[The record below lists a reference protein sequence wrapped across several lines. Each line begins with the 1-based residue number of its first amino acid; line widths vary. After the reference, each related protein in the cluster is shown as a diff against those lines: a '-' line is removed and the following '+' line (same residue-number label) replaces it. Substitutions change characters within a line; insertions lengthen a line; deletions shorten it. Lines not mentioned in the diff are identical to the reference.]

1 MEYMIHGYQPEALFR
16 YFEEIS
22 QIPRGSG
29 NEDGI
34 CEYLE
39 AFAAARSIP
48 CCRDA
53 FRNVFMKVP
62 ATPGYEDRPGILLQG
77 HTDMVCEKEASSAHD
92 FLKDP
97 LALEVKNGWLSAKG
111 TTLGGDDGFA
121 VATML
126 AVLSDPDL
134 PHPALECLF
143 TAEEEVGMSGVNRF
157 DYSGIEAE
165 KLINLDSEEEGIAT
179 VSCAGGARTV
189 VHLPY
194 ERLKFPVGGKL
205 IRVSVGGLAGG
216 HSGIEIGEQR
226 TPANYALARILSA
239 VYHDHPVNLVT
250 IAGGSKDNAISREC
264 EAVFFTVEPDR
275 ALSVIKET
283 EKKIRRELMKPDK
296 GFRIRITKP
305 AKSDYA
311 GMMSFA
317 DTSRILSAILLLPSG
332 VITRCPSDQSLVET
346 SSSLGIVADTGE
358 EISLV
363 SLARSS
369 SESRMDDMID
379 RFERLA
385 RLSGGFLTVHN
396 RYPGW
401 EWNRNSALQ
410 GQFLSACKKV
420 YGADFK
426 PVIVAIHAGLECGQ
440 IVSSVSHP
448 LDAISI
454 GPRLVDI
461 HTPGEKMELAS
472 CERVYRLVAE
482 LLKA

>member
-1 MEYMIHGYQPEALFR
+1 MERIISGYQPDALFR

-22 QIPRGSG
+22 RIPRGSG
-29 NEDGI
+29 NEDGM
-34 CEYLE
+34 CGYLE
-39 AFAAARSIP
+39 AFAKEKVIY
-48 CCRDA
+48 CYRDA
-53 FRNVFMKVP
+53 FRNIYMKVP
-62 ATPGYEDRPGILLQG
+62 ATPGMEGKPGILLQG
-77 HTDMVCEKEASSAHD
+77 HTDMVCEKEASSGHD

-97 LALEVKNGWLSAKG
+97 LELEVKNGWLSAKG

-126 AVLSDPDL
+126 AVLSDSDL
-134 PHPALECLF
+134 AHPALECLF
-143 TAEEEVGMSGVNRF
+143 TAEEEVGMSGANNF
-157 DYSGIEAE
+157 DYSLIASE
-165 KLINLDSEEEGIAT
+165 KLINLDSEDEGIAT

-205 IRVSVGGLAGG
+205 LRISVGGLAGG

-239 VYHDHPVNLVT
+239 VYHDHPMNLVT
-250 IAGGSKDNAISREC
+250 ISGGSKDNAISREC

-275 ALSVIKET
+275 ALEIIKDT
-283 EKKIRRELMKPDK
+283 EKKIRGELMKPDK
-296 GFRIRITKP
+296 GFRIKIGKP
-305 AKSDYA
+305 AKSDFA
-311 GMMSFA
+311 GMLSFA

-346 SSSLGIVADTGE
+346 SSSLGVVADTGE
-358 EISLV
+358 EIRLV

-369 SESRMDDMID
+369 SESRMDDLLD
-379 RFERLA
+379 RFERLS
-385 RLSGGFLTVHN
+385 RLSGGTLTVHN

-401 EWNRNSALQ
+401 EWNRDSVLQ
-410 GQFLSACKKV
+410 GQFVTACKKI
-420 YGADFK
+420 YGPDFK
-426 PVIVAIHAGLECGQ
+426 PSIIAIHAGLECGQ

-454 GPRLVDI
+454 GPKLVDI
-461 HTPGEKMELAS
+461 HTPGERMELAS
-472 CERVYRLVAE
+472 CERIYRLVAE